1 MKFAVIL
8 SLILASTLAMNI
20 MSVETDTTV
29 SKDEATISLSQSQ
42 NNLQISNYTGSG
54 ITPEMVSNFI
64 KVINDAYTFYKDN
77 LTENA
82 KYIQNKL

>member
-8 SLILASTLAMNI
+8 SLILASALAMNI
-20 MSVETDTTV
+20 MSVETGTTV

-42 NNLQISNYTGSG
+42 INLQISNYTGSG

-64 KVINDAYTFYKDN
+64 KVINDAYTFYKEN
-77 LTENA
+77 LTENT

>member
-8 SLILASTLAMNI
+8 SLILASALAMNI

-64 KVINDAYTFYKDN
+64 KVINDAYTFYKEN